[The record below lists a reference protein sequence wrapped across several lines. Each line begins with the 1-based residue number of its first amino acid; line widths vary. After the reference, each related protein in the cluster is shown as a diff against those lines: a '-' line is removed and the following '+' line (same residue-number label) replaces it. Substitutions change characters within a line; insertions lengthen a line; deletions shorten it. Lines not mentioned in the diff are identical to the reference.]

1 MRNTKM
7 ERSKLFLCCY
17 CFHKLQKS
25 IHIGL
30 SKKKKKLAYVI
41 ENLEVELATGLAGPR
56 CSGNCQESTYLSL
69 SLALCISWLC
79 FSLGWLYV

>member
-7 ERSKLFLCCY
+7 ERSKLFLCCS

-25 IHIGL
+25 IHIDL
-30 SKKKKKLAYVI
+30 SKRKKKMAYVI

-56 CSGNCQESTYLSL
+56 CSADLSGIYFSL

-79 FSLGWLYV
+79 LSLGWLYV